1 MQKDGDDPRLF
12 LIHKCISYHSSEGLK
27 EKPLVFLDLL
37 LDSLT
42 GTPSPG
48 LADPKPE
55 KKKRHPR
62 QKPLPG
68 RPKVLGGNALK

>member
-1 MQKDGDDPRLF
+1 MTLVSFLYINVPLITHQKACPTWLER
-12 LIHKCISYHSSEGLK
+12 ETTGLSCP
-27 EKPLVFLDLL
+27 PLG
-37 LDSLT
+37 ST
-42 GTPSPG
+42 GTPSLG